1 MIRACVGNARLDPAI
16 TGQADSDA
24 RPKAPGMKYR
34 HYAPKAQLTI
44 VEGSSDKVAEY
55 INQQIAHKRNSPSYR
70 KMLSQLVCARKNT
83 AHKTVSVQ

>member
-1 MIRACVGNARLDPAI
+1 
-16 TGQADSDA
+16 
-24 RPKAPGMKYR
+24 MKFQPDEIDQKDQKEYS
-34 HYAPKAQLTI
+34 K
-44 VEGSSDKVAEY
+44 Y